1 MYAPKFVWDY
11 MRFVLREIK
20 SDFPD
25 DVERTAIAEDTARHY
40 IKNYERGLIVLDEV
54 MQAISCLRRAM
65 KEAE

>member
-25 DVERTAIAEDTARHY
+25 DAEKAAIAEDTARHY

-54 MQAISCLRRAM
+54 MQAISCLRRAIR
-65 KEAE
+65 EAE